1 MSVKAYEVKEMSP
14 GVETQESRRSGPLP
28 TCVELVKLNLILN
41 FGQLFVTADNFFSQN
56 VVQEMATLSN
66 GLISSMLML

>member
-1 MSVKAYEVKEMSP
+1 MSP
-14 GVETQESRRSGPLP
+14 GVEARDSQRSGPLP

-56 VVQEMATLSN
+56 VVQEMAILSN
-66 GLISSMLML
+66 GLISSMLMLKDL

>member
-1 MSVKAYEVKEMSP
+1 MSP

-41 FGQLFVTADNFFSQN
+41 FGQLFVTAEIFFSQK
-56 VVQEMATLSN
+56 VVQEMATFSN
-66 GLISSMLML
+66 GLISSMLMLKDL